1 MSEFSKSNMAWPC
14 CAFFS
19 YRSQLQGMHMQDGN
33 GYILIDVP
41 DENFTDA
48 YSTLPHLD
56 LLH

>member
-1 MSEFSKSNMAWPC
+1 MSEFNQCNMAWPC
-14 CAFFS
+14 CAFLS

-48 YSTLPHLD
+48 YSMLPHLG